1 MATKIE
7 AFSRPLSLTYVPSNR
22 RRRAHS
28 RDVTTIGAG
37 KQLRICS
44 LCNRIGLEPNFIWL
58 RRCPIRLICCRGR
71 GCTRPILR
79 GAILNEKRTPRET
92 DLDRLSRLKAL
103 SWLSPSELKLL
114 ASALSLSN
122 YKRHALILRE
132 AALAQD
138 AHILISG
145 IARITC
151 RNARNERVTVAMLAP
166 GPIPEFPA
174 LPLSQSG
181 FQCEAYND
189 CRVGTVSWADF
200 EGITPNAPESAF
212 KQFHSNDL
220 KQWYRLLLRSSSF
233 LNLSLHERIAIALL
247 ELCSDFGIEESR
259 GTLLRVV
266 FSHKDI
272 ANLVGASRPRVT
284 EHLARLEREKF
295 MMRQGRQMVVQVAK
309 LFDSMNAQASAHVR
323 VDPRRE

>member
-1 MATKIE
+1 
-7 AFSRPLSLTYVPSNR
+7 
-22 RRRAHS
+22 
-28 RDVTTIGAG
+28 
-37 KQLRICS
+37 
-44 LCNRIGLEPNFIWL
+44 
-58 RRCPIRLICCRGR
+58 
-71 GCTRPILR
+71 
-79 GAILNEKRTPRET
+79 LNERNTSRET

-103 SWLSPSELKLL
+103 SWLSQSELHLL
-114 ASALSLSN
+114 AGALALAN
-122 YKRHALILRE
+122 YKRHSVILRE

-138 AHILISG
+138 AHILLAG

-174 LPLSQSG
+174 LPISQAG

-189 CRVGTVSWADF
+189 CRVGSVSWTEFD
-200 EGITPNAPESAF
+200 GITGHSNESAF
-212 KQFHSNDL
+212 KQFHRDDL

-233 LNLSLHERIAIALL
+233 LNLGLHERIAIALL
-247 ELCSDFGIEESR
+247 ELCADFGIEESR
-259 GTLLRVV
+259 GTLLRVS

-295 MMRQGRQMVVQVAK
+295 VIRQGRQMVVQVAK
-309 LFDSMNAQASAHVR
+309 LFDSMNAKAPAHLN
-323 VDPRRE
+323 